1 MAMTVITH
9 HALRDDAAAQE
20 WDATM
25 YERLTAARGQAGWIG
40 GQLLRAVNDRTLRT
54 LVGTWER
61 REDWEAW
68 HEEAAFR
75 ETRERL
81 EGLQSRPSETTWYE
95 VIEERRVG

>member
-9 HALRDDAAAQE
+9 HALRDDEAARE

-25 YERLTAARGQAGWIG
+25 YDRLTAARDQPGWIG
-40 GQLLRAVNDRTLRT
+40 GQLLQAANDHTLRT
-54 LVGTWER
+54 IVGTWES

-68 HEEAAFR
+68 HGEDAFR
-75 ETRERL
+75 ETRQRL

-95 VIEERRVG
+95 VIEERRGA